1 MSEQLNEL
9 EQQLG
14 YYFNDRNHLRR
25 ALTCESAINERH
37 SDAADENSKALAFIG
52 DAALKSTIAT
62 LLYANQNQRSSAG
75 DMHNQVVPYIEN
87 TKLASI
93 GRQLNLDRYMIKGTG
108 VRDVTDSMFATTLEA
123 ILGAI
128 VIDQKNKEQG
138 SEDVLLDIIA
148 RFWSIQRKGKSKV
161 ILPIQQ
167 NHNKDK
173 CCCCN
178 ACCKYFGIITDDA
191 DDDKHRKH
199 HRSKTTTDQSV
210 EEPTTDPNF
219 DWLNRKDYLTE
230 TFLHDNIMFSSLTDI
245 EDFWKFVYKYQLF
258 QQKRKQPPKP
268 TPSSIDTDQQRSS
281 ILNLPLIYEKRHR
294 LNASITINKS
304 LTHAEPR
311 YDMMGERIIEHHR
324 LSSGM
329 SLIEQGSE
337 DVLLDIIARFWSIQR
352 KGKSKVIP
360 PIQQN
365 HNKDKCCC
373 CNACC
378 KYFGIITDD
387 ADDDKHRKHHRSKTT
402 TDQSVEEP
410 TVDPNFDWLNRKD
423 YLTETFLH
431 DNIMF
436 SSLPDIED
444 FWKFV
449 HKYQLFQQK
458 RKQPSKPTPSSIDT
472 DQQRSSILNLPL
484 IYEKRHRLN
493 ASITINKSLTHA
505 EPRYDMMGERI
516 IEHHRLSSIRLEEF
530 KSIIEYYFDFNQ
542 KEKFKRIHKLR
553 QDQNNL
559 PIAIH
564 RREILEELKNH
575 QVILIAGDTG
585 CGKSTQI
592 PRFLLEAGFDKIA
605 CTQPRRI
612 ACISLAKRV
621 SYETLNEYDNQ
632 VGYQVRFEKT
642 RVKSTRIIFMTE
654 GILLRQLQTDSS
666 LSDYDILVID
676 EVHERHLFT
685 DFIMGIIKCLI
696 TQRKDLKV
704 ILMSATINIELF
716 SKYFDDCPVVKVPG
730 RLYKIQVNYHPI
742 KVEESAGKTAK
753 IDAKPYLRIM
763 EQIDLKYP
771 STDRGDML
779 IFLSGMAE
787 IQGIMEAAQA
797 YAQENLRWIVLP
809 LHSALSL
816 EEQDKVFD
824 MAPEGVRKCI
834 ISTNIAET
842 SVTIDGMRFIID
854 SGKVKEMSYDGKY
867 KMQRLQE
874 YNISRASAEQRK
886 GRAGRTGPGVC
897 FRLYS
902 EHDYLSFQEY
912 STPEIR
918 RVPLDSL
925 MLQMISMGLKD
936 PRKFPFVE
944 PPDMAAIDTALLRLQ
959 EQAAL
964 STIDCSL
971 TSIGSMLARLPVD
984 VSIGKMLIF
993 ACIFQYVNP
1002 ILIMA
1007 SALSI
1012 QSPFLSFLQCDPDTI
1027 TRRRPMMSDHGDP
1040 FTLLNLF
1047 DEWIYVKSDGQNTRT
1062 WCKRRGVEEQRLYDI
1077 TKLRRQFQ
1085 DILRDYNMEIDY
1097 KQNKARTTLEKR
1109 EHWRKKQQLKDLRSE
1124 HDKESKQRK
1133 FLKLEESSMTDDH
1146 GDDNVKKE
1154 VLKTTDKIRD
1164 IEFRLINDLSVLK
1177 DMSTDSQNYR
1187 SKDINM
1193 LKLILCSGLYPQVA
1207 IADEFNNYKRDC
1219 DQFFHTKT
1227 KQFVVLHP
1235 TSVFTYDP
1243 DNLLPPTSSKT
1254 VTSSNNKKQVFSN
1267 KHELLVYVT
1276 LIETNKPY
1284 IMSVMR
1290 TPSMQTLFLYASTLE
1305 TNNDFTR
1312 ILCDQW
1318 LEITFE
1324 NAEAAQSIIS
1334 SLLLLRNARDL
1345 LLQLTLQDLNKS
1357 IDIEL
1362 VSKPRTYE
1370 LQHLLSLKMTEFL
1383 DNSCLYAIRRVL
1395 PAELDTIYRYNT
1407 QVDDD
1412 EVIVEKESTKIN
1424 EYLTYNCLRS
1434 NDDQESFWS
1443 EYAGATMQKHWICP
1457 YCNEDIL
1464 ATVAERVAH
1473 ENRCQLNS
1481 LCNDDNPIFKSTQT
1495 NNNKNDI
1502 LNNLTAITHTTS
1514 TIIPTTKDYHCDIC
1528 QQTFK
1533 LTSIE
1538 ILRHRATHQN

>member
-1 MSEQLNEL
+1 MSHTKKHK
-9 EQQLG
+9 
-14 YYFNDRNHLRR
+14 RHRH
-25 ALTCESAINERH
+25 H
-37 SDAADENSKALAFIG
+37 SDDE
-52 DAALKSTIAT
+52 
-62 LLYANQNQRSSAG
+62 
-75 DMHNQVVPYIEN
+75 
-87 TKLASI
+87 
-93 GRQLNLDRYMIKGTG
+93 
-108 VRDVTDSMFATTLEA
+108 RD
-123 ILGAI
+123 
-128 VIDQKNKEQG
+128 
-138 SEDVLLDIIA
+138 EDE
-148 RFWSIQRKGKSKV
+148 
-161 ILPIQQ
+161 
-167 NHNKDK
+167 
-173 CCCCN
+173 
-178 ACCKYFGIITDDA
+178 
-191 DDDKHRKH
+191 HRKQ
-199 HRSKTTTDQSV
+199 HRPKPIEQPI
-210 EEPTTDPNF
+210 EEPAIDPLF
-219 DWLNRKDYLTE
+219 DWLSRRDYLTE
-230 TFLHDNIMFSSLTDI
+230 TYLIDTVMFSSYIVFIYLYSSPTSI
-245 EDFWKFVYKYQLF
+245 EDFWKFVQKYQLF
-258 QQKRKQPPKP
+258 QQRRKQPPKSTSP
-268 TPSSIDTDQQRSS
+268 DADQQQSN
-281 ILNLPLIYEKRHR
+281 ILNIPIVYEKKYR
-294 LNASITINKS
+294 LNFSITINKS
-304 LTHAEPR
+304 TIQNVPR
-311 YDMMGERIIEHHR
+311 YDMTGEKIIDHHR
-324 LSSGM
+324 LS
-329 SLIEQGSE
+329 
-337 DVLLDIIARFWSIQR
+337 
-352 KGKSKVIP
+352 
-360 PIQQN
+360 
-365 HNKDKCCC
+365 
-373 CNACC
+373 
-378 KYFGIITDD
+378 
-387 ADDDKHRKHHRSKTT
+387 
-402 TDQSVEEP
+402 P
-410 TVDPNFDWLNRKD
+410 T
-423 YLTETFLH
+423 
-431 DNIMF
+431 
-436 SSLPDIED
+436 
-444 FWKFV
+444 
-449 HKYQLFQQK
+449 
-458 RKQPSKPTPSSIDT
+458 
-472 DQQRSSILNLPL
+472 
-484 IYEKRHRLN
+484 RL
-493 ASITINKSLTHA
+493 A
-505 EPRYDMMGERI
+505 
-516 IEHHRLSSIRLEEF
+516 EF

-559 PIAIH
+559 PIANH
-564 RREILEELKNH
+564 RREILEELKTQ

-642 RVKSTRIIFMTE
+642 REKSTRIIFMTE

-685 DFIMGIIKCLI
+685 DFILGIIKCLI
-696 TQRKDLKV
+696 TQRRDLKV

-716 SKYFDDCPVVKVPG
+716 SKYFDNCPVVKVPG
-730 RLYKIQVNYHPI
+730 RLYKIQVNYLPI
-742 KVEESAGKTAK
+742 KVEESAGKTSK

-763 EQIDLKYP
+763 EQIDNKYP

-779 IFLSGMAE
+779 IFLSGLAE
-787 IQGIMEAAQA
+787 IQGVMEAAQS
-797 YAQENLRWIVLP
+797 YSQENQRWIVLP

-824 MAPEGVRKCI
+824 MPPEGVRKCI

-842 SVTIDGMRFIID
+842 SVTIDGVRFIID

-874 YNISRASAEQRK
+874 FNISRASAEQRK

-902 EHDYLSFQEY
+902 EQDYITFQEY

-925 MLQMISMGLKD
+925 LLQMISMGLKD

-944 PPDMAAIDTALLRLQ
+944 APDMTAIDSALLRLQ

-971 TSIGSMLARLPVD
+971 TPIGSMLARLPVD

-1012 QSPFLSFLQCDPDTI
+1012 QSPFLSFLQCDPETI
-1027 TRRRPMMSDHGDP
+1027 TRRRPMMSTHGDP
-1040 FTLLNLF
+1040 FTLLNVF
-1047 DEWIYVKSDGQNTRT
+1047 DEWIYVKSDGQVTRT

-1085 DILRDYNMEIDY
+1085 DILRDYNLEIDY
-1097 KQNKARTTLEKR
+1097 QQVKRRTTLEKR
-1109 EHWRKKQQLKDLRSE
+1109 EHWKKKQQLKDLRSE

-1133 FLKLEESSMTDDH
+1133 FLKLEDSSITNTMNDDH
-1146 GDDNVKKE
+1146 GENNLTKE
-1154 VLKTTDKIRD
+1154 VMKTTDKIRD
-1164 IEFRLINDLSVLK
+1164 IEFRLINDLSTLK

-1235 TSVFTYDP
+1235 TCVFTYDP
-1243 DNLLPPTSSKT
+1243 DNLLPPTSAKT
-1254 VTSSNNKKQVFSN
+1254 TTSSNNKKQVFSN
-1267 KHELLVYVT
+1267 RHELLVYVT
-1276 LIETNKPY
+1276 LLETNKPY
-1284 IMSVMR
+1284 IMNVMR
-1290 TPSMQTLFLYASTLE
+1290 TPAMQTLFLYASTIE

-1318 LEITFE
+1318 LEVTFE
-1324 NAEAAQSIIS
+1324 NAETAQGVIS

-1345 LLQLTLQDLNKS
+1345 LLQMTLQDLNKS
-1357 IDIEL
+1357 IDVEL
-1362 VSKPRTYE
+1362 LSKPRTYQ
-1370 LQHLLSLKMTEFL
+1370 LQHLLSMKMADFL
-1383 DNSCLYAIRRVL
+1383 ENSCVYAIRRVL
-1395 PAELDTIYRYNT
+1395 SAELDTIYRPQN
-1407 QVDDD
+1407 VENADDD
-1412 EVIVEKESTKIN
+1412 DSTIRKESTKIN

-1443 EYAGATMQKHWICP
+1443 EYAGSTMQIHWVCP

-1464 ATVAERVAH
+1464 VNPAERVAH
-1473 ENRCQLNS
+1473 ENQCQLSS
-1481 LCNDDNPIFKSTQT
+1481 LCNNENPIFKSAQSTT
-1495 NNNKNDI
+1495 NKSS
-1502 LNNLTAITHTTS
+1502 LLSNLTTVASTS
-1514 TIIPTTKDYHCDIC
+1514 TTPVPSTKDYHCDTC

-1533 LTSIE
+1533 FTSIE
-1538 ILRHRATHQN
+1538 ILRHRATH

>member
-14 YYFNDRNHLRR
+14 YYFNDRNYLRR
-25 ALTCESAINERH
+25 ALTCESDINERH

-87 TKLASI
+87 TKLAGI
-93 GRQLNLDRYMIKGTG
+93 GRQLNLDRYMIKGKG

-128 VIDQKNKEQG
+128 VIDQKNKEHG

-161 ILPIQQ
+161 IPPIQQ

-178 ACCKYFGIITDDA
+178 ACCKYFGIITDFLLHYIITVELGVFKQFYPTFEKISQSNSTTYVLYDA

-199 HRSKTTTDQSV
+199 HRSKTTTTDQSV
-210 EEPTTDPNF
+210 EEPTVDPNF

-230 TFLHDNIMFSSLTDI
+230 TFLHDNIMFSSLPDI

-268 TPSSIDTDQQRSS
+268 IPSSIDTDQQRSS

-324 LSSGM
+324 LSS
-329 SLIEQGSE
+329 
-337 DVLLDIIARFWSIQR
+337 
-352 KGKSKVIP
+352 
-360 PIQQN
+360 
-365 HNKDKCCC
+365 
-373 CNACC
+373 
-378 KYFGIITDD
+378 T
-387 ADDDKHRKHHRSKTT
+387 
-402 TDQSVEEP
+402 
-410 TVDPNFDWLNRKD
+410 
-423 YLTETFLH
+423 
-431 DNIMF
+431 
-436 SSLPDIED
+436 
-444 FWKFV
+444 
-449 HKYQLFQQK
+449 
-458 RKQPSKPTPSSIDT
+458 
-472 DQQRSSILNLPL
+472 
-484 IYEKRHRLN
+484 
-493 ASITINKSLTHA
+493 
-505 EPRYDMMGERI
+505 
-516 IEHHRLSSIRLEEF
+516 RLEEF

-824 MAPEGVRKCI
+824 MAPESVRKCI

-1324 NAEAAQSIIS
+1324 NPEAAQSIIS

-1495 NNNKNDI
+1495 NKNDI